1 MAAPRM
7 PIMRWG
13 KGNASAKHRMTK
25 RTIHTEA
32 TRKGRRPS
40 AVTIIDPAV
49 YERLLQES
57 NK

>member
-1 MAAPRM
+1 MSTPRM
-7 PIMRWG
+7 ASMRWG
-13 KGNASAKHRMTK
+13 KGNATAKHRMTK

-40 AVTIIDPAV
+40 GVTFIDPAV
-49 YERLLQES
+49 YERMLQER

>member
-1 MAAPRM
+1 MTAPKM
-7 PIMRWG
+7 PAMRWG
-13 KGNASAKHRMTK
+13 KDVATAKHRMTK

-40 AVTIIDPAV
+40 GVTYIDPAV
-49 YERLLQES
+49 YERMLQEN

>member
-1 MAAPRM
+1 MTAPKM
-7 PIMRWG
+7 PSMRWG
-13 KGNASAKHRMTK
+13 KGAAKAKHRMTK

-40 AVTIIDPAV
+40 AVTFIDPLV

>member
-1 MAAPRM
+1 MTAPRM
-7 PIMRWG
+7 ASIRWG
-13 KGNASAKHRMTK
+13 KGNATVKHRMTK

-40 AVTIIDPAV
+40 AVTLIDPEV
-49 YERLLQES
+49 YERMLQER

>member
-1 MAAPRM
+1 MSKPTM
-7 PIMRWG
+7 PTMRWG
-13 KGNASAKHRMTK
+13 KRNASAKHRMTK

-40 AVTIIDPAV
+40 AVTFIDPLV
-49 YERLLQES
+49 YERMLQEN